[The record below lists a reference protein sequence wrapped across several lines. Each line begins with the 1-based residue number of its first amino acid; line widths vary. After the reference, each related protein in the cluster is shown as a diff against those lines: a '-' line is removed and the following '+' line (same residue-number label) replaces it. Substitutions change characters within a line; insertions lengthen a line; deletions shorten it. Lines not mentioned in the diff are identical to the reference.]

1 MRSVQRL
8 SAAAGIVLIAAALS
22 AVAAPSLP
30 ERVVTNWDAAGRPA
44 GTLPRA
50 VAIWLTPAVMAGVVL
65 LLSALPRV
73 DPLRENVAAFR
84 PTYDWFVVA
93 LTAFLFVVHAGILAF
108 NLGYE
113 FPFTSL
119 IVAAVSLLVYYVGA
133 VLPRT
138 ERNWFMGI
146 RTPWTLSSDAVWDR
160 THRLGGRLFKL
171 AAVVGL
177 VGVASGEYA
186 VYLLVGPVVAAA
198 AVTAAYSYV
207 VYARMERGDGGSVGP
222 RSET

>member
-8 SAAAGIVLIAAALS
+8 AVAAGLVLIAAALS

-44 GTLPRA
+44 GTLSRA
-50 VAIWLTPAVMAGVVL
+50 TAVWLSPALMGVLFL
-65 LLSALPRV
+65 LLAALPRI

-84 PTYDWFVVA
+84 PTYDWLVVA
-93 LTAFLFVVHAGILAF
+93 VTAFLFVVHAGILAF

-119 IVAAVSLLVYYVGA
+119 LVAAVSLLVYSVGA

-138 ERNWFMGI
+138 ERNWFIGI

-171 AAVVGL
+171 AALVGL
-177 VGVASGEYA
+177 GGLAFGEYA
-186 VYLLVGPVVAAA
+186 VYILVVPVVTV
-198 AVTAAYSYV
+198 AVITAAYSYV
-207 VYARMERGDGGSVGP
+207 VYSRLERAGDGPVSPG
-222 RSET
+222 SET

>member
-1 MRSVQRL
+1 MRTVHRL
-8 SAAAGIVLIAAALS
+8 AAAAWLVLIAAALS

-50 VAIWLTPAVMAGVVL
+50 TAVWFGPAIMAGLVL
-65 LLSALPRV
+65 LLAALPRI

-93 LTAFLFVVHAGILAF
+93 LTAFLLVVHAGILAF

-119 IVAAVSLLVYYVGA
+119 LVAAVSLLVYYAGA

-171 AAVVGL
+171 AAVVGVAGL
-177 VGVASGEYA
+177 AFEEYAAPLLVAS
-186 VYLLVGPVVAAA
+186 VVAAA
-198 AVTAAYSYV
+198 VVTAAYSYV
-207 VYARMERGDGGSVGP
+207 AYSRIEGDADGP
-222 RSET
+222 TGPSSES

>member
-8 SAAAGIVLIAAALS
+8 SVAAGLVLIAAALS
-22 AVAAPSLP
+22 AFAAPSLP

-50 VAIWLTPAVMAGVVL
+50 TAVWLSPAIMAGLVL
-65 LLSALPRV
+65 LLAALPRI

-119 IVAAVSLLVYYVGA
+119 IVAGVSLLVYYVGA

-138 ERNWFMGI
+138 ERNWLMGI

-171 AAVVGL
+171 AALVGL
-177 VGVASGEYA
+177 AGLAFGEYA
-186 VYLLVGPVVAAA
+186 VVLLVGPVVTA
-198 AVTAAYSYV
+198 AVVSAAYSYV
-207 VYARMERGDGGSVGP
+207 AYSRMERGDGGSVDPG
-222 RSET
+222 SET

>member
-8 SAAAGIVLIAAALS
+8 AVAGGLVLIAGALS

-50 VAIWLTPAVMAGVVL
+50 TAVWLSPALMAGLVL
-65 LLSALPRV
+65 LLAVLPRI

-93 LTAFLFVVHAGILAF
+93 VTAFLFVVHAGVLAF

-119 IVAAVSLLVYYVGA
+119 IVAGVSLLVYYAGA

-171 AAVVGL
+171 AALVGL
-177 VGVASGEYA
+177 AGLAFGEYA
-186 VYLLVGPVVAAA
+186 VYALVVPLVTVAV
-198 AVTAAYSYV
+198 VTAAYSYV
-207 VYARMERGDGGSVGP
+207 LYGRLERDGDDSIGP
-222 RSET
+222 ESES

>member
-22 AVAAPSLP
+22 AVAAPSIP
-30 ERVVTNWDAAGRPA
+30 ERAVTTWDAAGRPA

-50 VAIWLTPAVMAGVVL
+50 VAVWLPPALMAGLVL
-65 LLSALPRV
+65 LLAALPRV

-119 IVAAVSLLVYYVGA
+119 LVAAVSLLVYYVGA
-133 VLPRT
+133 VLPKT
-138 ERNWFMGI
+138 ERNWLMGI

-171 AAVVGL
+171 AALVGL
-177 VGVASGEYA
+177 AGLAFGEYA

-198 AVTAAYSYV
+198 VVSAAYSYV
-207 VYARMERGDGGSVGP
+207 AYSRLEEGVDGSVGP
-222 RSET
+222 RSGT

>member
-8 SAAAGIVLIAAALS
+8 AVAAGLVLVAVGTS

-50 VAIWLTPAVMAGVVL
+50 TAVWLFPALMAVLVAL
-65 LLSALPRV
+65 LAALPRI

-93 LTAFLFVVHAGILAF
+93 LSAFLLVVHGGILAF

-119 IVAAVSLLVYYVGA
+119 ILAGASLLVYYIGA

-146 RTPWTLSSDAVWDR
+146 RTPWTLDSDAVWDR
-160 THRLGGRLFKL
+160 THRLAGRLFRL
-171 AAVVGL
+171 AGVVGVAGL
-177 VGVASGEYA
+177 ASGEYA
-186 VYLLVGPVVAAA
+186 VFLLVAPVVTA
-198 AVTAAYSYV
+198 AVASAAYSYV
-207 VYARMERGDGGSVGP
+207 LYVRLGEDDGTADPGAG
-222 RSET
+222 T